1 MGILEAVRM
10 ALKRNTEAYDE
21 ELREMIDAAV
31 FDLQLTDIDIAEESD
46 PLVRRAIITYVCMN
60 QTFVDP
66 GDYTRLKASYDEQKA
81 QLSMSSRYTR
91 W

>member
-10 ALKRNTEAYDE
+10 ALRRNTEAYDE

-31 FDLQLTDIDIAEESD
+31 FDLQLTNIDIAEESD

-60 QTFVDP
+60 QPGVD
-66 GDYTRLKASYDEQKA
+66 DYDRLKASYDEQKA
-81 QLSMSSRYTR
+81 QLSMASRYTR

>member
-10 ALKRNTEAYDE
+10 ALRRNTEAYDE

-60 QTFVDP
+60 QPGVD
-66 GDYTRLKASYDEQKA
+66 DYDRLKASYDEQKA
-81 QLSMSSRYTR
+81 QLSMSSKYTR

>member
-10 ALKRNTEAYDE
+10 ALRRNTEAYDE

-60 QTFVDP
+60 QPGVD
-66 GDYTRLKASYDEQKA
+66 DYDRLKASYDEQKA